1 MEAYVGEALLFTAL
15 FIESKVGKTGLTV
28 TVDVYRNGVKV
39 IDNQAATEQA
49 GGLYSYDLASGSNN
63 AAGRY
68 TAIFKTATSTVDQQQ
83 VASHF
88 IVRAAMGPLLAD
100 SITSAALAASAV
112 SEIAAGVA
120 APSAS
125 DIATA
130 VANAL
135 DIPTA
140 NENAAALLGTTLD
153 GALTMTQGLRA
164 MLAVLTGVTDDN
176 AGTVTVKRRDGV
188 TTAWTWTVNSAN
200 GERTASTP
208 GTL

>member
-15 FIESKVGKTGLTV
+15 FIESKVGKSGLTV
-28 TVDVYRNGVKV
+28 TVDVYRNGVKI
-39 IDNQAATEQA
+39 IDNQPATEQA

-100 SITSAALAASAV
+100 SITSAALAGSAV
-112 SEIAAGVA
+112 SEIVAGVA